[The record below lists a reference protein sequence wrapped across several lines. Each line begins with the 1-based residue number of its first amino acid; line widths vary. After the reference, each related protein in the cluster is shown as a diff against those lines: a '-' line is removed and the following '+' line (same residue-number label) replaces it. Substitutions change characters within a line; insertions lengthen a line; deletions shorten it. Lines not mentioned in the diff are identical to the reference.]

1 MRREVTRALVA
12 MRARAGRPRALSKL
26 NSSFRQEPRGR
37 WPKEVGPQACLPT
50 NELARALP
58 PRRTAADPPKN
69 PRVNTSKSRSV
80 YRYFEPADSFVQI
93 LVCDGTAL
101 DTPASTGLNRAT
113 YRRMVVQTC
122 MPEFRTELRTQ
133 LEKLVPEDPLLAE
146 DLLYQLCVEVNPS
159 LDIHTVRLRGDGQI
173 EPDTEARAES
183 RSAAP
188 SEDDFHKRL
197 RRSTRDLE
205 RRILRQ
211 IVGQDD
217 AVRSAVK
224 ALHKSAAGLAAPN
237 RPLATFLFLGRTGTG
252 KTELARTLASEV
264 FANARSKGLV
274 RIDCSEFALAHE
286 YAKLIGAPPGY
297 VGHEEGGQLTEAI
310 SKNPESVVL
319 FDEIEKAHPRMHNLL
334 LQVLEDA
341 ALTDSK
347 GRRVSFERSLVIL
360 TSNAGA
366 GEMVDARRR
375 VGFERKTHLGQDL
388 LSSIAIESLE
398 RQFSPEFLGRVDETV
413 VFRELDLDAARAIAQ
428 RHLTDL
434 AARARKR
441 SLRIAFAPAVAR
453 WVAGRGFSPD
463 YGAREI
469 RRVVQRDVEAPL
481 SDFILTNE
489 MKATRL
495 IRVRVESDKATFAL
509 ER

>member
-1 MRREVTRALVA
+1 
-12 MRARAGRPRALSKL
+12 
-26 NSSFRQEPRGR
+26 
-37 WPKEVGPQACLPT
+37 
-50 NELARALP
+50 
-58 PRRTAADPPKN
+58 
-69 PRVNTSKSRSV
+69 VNTSKSRSV
-80 YRYFEPADSFVQI
+80 YRYFEPADAFVQI
-93 LVCDGTAL
+93 LVCDGAAL
-101 DTPASTGLNRAT
+101 ESSASAGLNRAS
-113 YRRMVVQTC
+113 YRRLVVQTC
-122 MPEFRTELRTQ
+122 MPEFRTELRAR

-159 LDIHTVRLRGDGQI
+159 LDIHTVRLRGDGQA
-173 EPDTEARAES
+173 EPD
-183 RSAAP
+183 AAP
-188 SEDDFHKRL
+188 NAHERANGASEEEFHKRL

-217 AVRSAVK
+217 AVRAAVK
-224 ALHKSAAGLAAPN
+224 ALTKCAAGLAAPN

-252 KTELARTLASEV
+252 KTELARTLATEV
-264 FANARSKGLV
+264 FASGRSKGLV

-334 LQVLEDA
+334 LQVLEDG

-375 VGFERKTHLGQDL
+375 VGFGRETQLGPAL
-388 LSSIAIESLE
+388 LRSIAIESLE

-428 RHLTDL
+428 RQLTEL
-434 AARARKR
+434 AARARR
-441 SLRIAFAPAVAR
+441 RGLRIAFAPAVAR
-453 WVAGRGFSPD
+453 WVAQRGFSTD

-481 SDFILTNE
+481 SDFVLAHE
-489 MKATRL
+489 PRATRL
-495 IRVRVESDKATFAL
+495 VRARVEGDKATFTL